1 MAKTD
6 IIVSGTDATVTF
18 NSAAI
23 PDINTIS
30 FGVVSERDEINLS
43 TLSNST
49 YEVKR
54 LGDLVGVE
62 DIVINKKFSPATDLI
77 LSTANAALI
86 IAYKVGASSSKS
98 ATFWAQLKSC
108 SNSNVERAPGDGV
121 NVDLTFAVTNLNGSM
136 AETGPVLA

>member
-18 NSAAI
+18 NDAAI
-23 PDINTIS
+23 PDVNTIT

-49 YEVKR
+49 YEVGM

-62 DIVINKKFSPATDLI
+62 DIVINKKFAPAVDLALTTDNK
-77 LSTANAALI
+77 AMV
-86 IAYKVGASSSKS
+86 IAYKVGDSTAK
-98 ATFWAQLKSC
+98 TFTCWAQLKGC
-108 SNSNVERAPGDGV
+108 SNSNIERAPGDGV
-121 NVDLTFAVTNLNGSM
+121 NVDLTFAVTNLNASL
-136 AETGPVLA
+136 AETGPVIA